1 MRLVGC
7 LSLFLCVALL
17 GLTHKKKLEQ
27 NSKQWLE
34 MKELLILCMEELQ
47 INQEN
52 SEVILQKIH
61 HTGFHC
67 QLLEEAFSSEG
78 TLQQRLIEAA
88 ESMSDKKLQE
98 VARRFALRFGMSS
111 LSLQLEHLQ
120 SLLLVCTEE
129 YTRCNVKAQKDG
141 LLTLKL
147 GILVGSAIFVILL

>member
-7 LSLFLCVALL
+7 LSLFLCVVLL

-27 NSKQWLE
+27 NSKHWLE

-61 HTGFHC
+61 HTGFRC
-67 QLLEEAFSSEG
+67 QLLEKAFSCEG

-88 ESMSDKKLQE
+88 ESLSDKKLQD
-98 VARRFALRFGMSS
+98 VTRRFALRFGISS

-120 SLLLVCTEE
+120 NLLLVCTEE

-147 GILVGSAIFVILL
+147 GILVGFAIFVILL